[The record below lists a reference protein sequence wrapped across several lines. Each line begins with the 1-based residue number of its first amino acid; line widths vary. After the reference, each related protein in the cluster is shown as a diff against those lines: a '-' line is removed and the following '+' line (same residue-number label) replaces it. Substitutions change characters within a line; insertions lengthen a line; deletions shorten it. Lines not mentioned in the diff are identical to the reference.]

1 MVFKVFNKCLGRE
14 VTAGH
19 FNSKTKIFYK
29 AVSTHS
35 KFLVLNAYGI
45 EKCVVEELKIKNCKL
60 IRIEEIN
67 TGNIFEID
75 FDKFIEKA
83 ILRTFG
89 NSTEQYYLP
98 LKYFTKVAAAS

>member
-1 MVFKVFNKCLGRE
+1 MLMKVYNKILGRE
-14 VTAGH
+14 VVAGD
-19 FNSKTKIFYK
+19 FNQRTKVFYK

-35 KFLVLNAYGI
+35 KLFVLNAYGI
-45 EKCVVEELKIKNCKL
+45 EKSIIEELRTRGCKL

-98 LKYFTKVAAAS
+98 LKYFTKVEKAS

>member
-1 MVFKVFNKCLGRE
+1 MLMKVYNKFLQREVVAGDYNSSEKVFYKE
-14 VTAGH
+14 VFTR
-19 FNSKTKIFYK
+19 SKL
-29 AVSTHS
+29 
-35 KFLVLNAYGI
+35 LVLNAYGI
-45 EKCVVEELKIKNCKL
+45 EKCVVEKLKERGCKL
-60 IRIEEIN
+60 IRIEEVD

-98 LKYFTKVAAAS
+98 LKYFTKVEKAS

>member
-1 MVFKVFNKCLGRE
+1 MLMKVYNKILGHE
-14 VTAGH
+14 VTAGYY
-19 FNSKTKIFYK
+19 NPKTKVFYK

-35 KFLVLNAYGI
+35 KLLVLNAYGI
-45 EKCVVEELKIKNCKL
+45 EKCVIEELKERGCKL
-60 IRIEEIN
+60 IRIEEVN

-98 LKYFTKVAAAS
+98 LKYFTKIEKAS

>member
-1 MVFKVFNKCLGRE
+1 MVFKVYNKCLGRE

-19 FNSKTKIFYK
+19 YSPTTKVFYK

-35 KFLVLNAYGI
+35 KLLVLNAYGI
-45 EKCVVEELKIKNCKL
+45 EKSIIEELRTRGCKL

-98 LKYFTKVAAAS
+98 LKYFTKVEAAS

>member
-1 MVFKVFNKCLGRE
+1 MIFKVYNKNLGRE

-19 FNSKTKIFYK
+19 FNTKTKIFYK

-35 KFLVLNAYGI
+35 KLLVLNAYGI
-45 EKCVVEELKIKNCKL
+45 EKCVIEALKEKGCKL

-67 TGNIFEID
+67 TGNVFEID
-75 FDKFIEKA
+75 FDKFVEKA
-83 ILRTFG
+83 ILRVFG

-98 LKYFTKVAAAS
+98 LKYFTKVEAAS